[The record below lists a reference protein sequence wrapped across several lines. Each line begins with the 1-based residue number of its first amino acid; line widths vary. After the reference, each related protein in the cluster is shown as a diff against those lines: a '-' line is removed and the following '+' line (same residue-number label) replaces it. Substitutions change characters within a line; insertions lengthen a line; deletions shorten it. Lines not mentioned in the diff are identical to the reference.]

1 MQLSLTNLRSGT
13 HELRQA
19 IERGEVVELTFHGKV
34 IGHVNPAGMK
44 NDKLDQ
50 RVVNAYFNRR
60 QGDDPYAAI
69 EQLKQARKG
78 RGVR

>member
-1 MQLSLTNLRSGT
+1 MQLSLTNLRTGT

-34 IGHVNPAGMK
+34 IGHVNPVGMK
-44 NDKLDQ
+44 HKELDE
-50 RVVNAYFNRR
+50 RVLNAYFNRR

-69 EQLKQARKG
+69 EQLKHARKG
-78 RGVR
+78 RVMK

>member
-13 HELRQA
+13 HELRRA

-34 IGHVNPAGMK
+34 IGQVNPAGMK
-44 NDKLDQ
+44 NNELDE
-50 RVVNAYFNRR
+50 RVLNAYFNRR
-60 QGDDPYAAI
+60 EGDDPYAAI

-78 RGVR
+78 RGVK